1 MEKIKF
7 ITDTACDIPLSTAMA
22 QGVEEAPLS
31 VTILGKTY
39 RESYDISPQEFYE
52 LCGKSKELPV
62 SAGVNST
69 EYYTRLERAW
79 EEEYTAVCIVC
90 INARGSVCYTAA
102 CHARDDFFEEH
113 PEAVGKLRVEIVDS
127 RTYSI
132 AYGIPVMKA
141 ARMAKNGKSLDEILS
156 FFDDWFDRVEIYFCP
171 LTFEYVK
178 RSGRVSRT
186 IAFVGDALGIRP
198 IIHIIE
204 GKTAADAKVRGN
216 SKITEAMEKLAVSR
230 MLPAGD
236 YGILVS
242 TPREL
247 AEDLERRLTAYTGH
261 SPAVVESAGPC
272 ITINGGPQLVAFC
285 CLSRTPRGEFGITGK
300 LYHAAESVAEA
311 AVKTAAAAAGTV
323 AETAAKTAA
332 AAAKAGE
339 ELLKNVADKLNK

>member
-22 QGVEEAPLS
+22 QGVEEAPLT
-31 VTILGKTY
+31 VTVLGKTY

-52 LCGKSKELPV
+52 LCTRSKELPV

-69 EYYTRLERAW
+69 EYYARLEAAW
-79 EEEYTAVCIVC
+79 KEGYTAVCIVC

-102 CHARDDFFEEH
+102 THAREDFFEDH
-113 PEAVGKLRVEIVDS
+113 PEAQGRLRVEIVDS

-141 ARMAKNGKSLDEILS
+141 ARMAKNGKSLDEILG

-171 LTFEYVK
+171 LSFDYVK

-198 IIHIIE
+198 VIHIIE
-204 GKTAADAKVRGN
+204 GHTAADAKVRGN
-216 SKITEAMEKLAVSR
+216 GKITEAMEKIAMNR

-236 YGILVS
+236 YGILVG

-247 AEDLERRLTAYTGH
+247 AEDLERRLTRYTGH

-285 CLSRTPRGEFGITGK
+285 CLSRTPRGEFGVTGK
-300 LYHAAESVAEA
+300 LYRTAE
-311 AVKTAAAAAGTV
+311 TV
-323 AETAAKTAA
+323 AGAAAA
-332 AAAKAGE
+332 AAAKTVETAAKMGE

>member
-7 ITDTACDIPLSTAMA
+7 ITDTACDIPLSTALA
-22 QGVEEAPLS
+22 QGVEEAPLT
-31 VTILGKTY
+31 VTVLGRTY
-39 RESYDISPQEFYE
+39 RESYDISPQENYD
-52 LCGKSKELPV
+52 LCGQSKELPV

-69 EYYTRLERAW
+69 EYLSRLERAW
-79 EEEYTAVCIVC
+79 QEEYTAACIVC

-113 PEAVGKLRVEIVDS
+113 PEAEGKFRVEIVDS

-141 ARMAKNGKSLDEILS
+141 ARMAKNGRSLDEILA

-171 LTFEYVK
+171 LSFEYVR

-186 IAFVGDALGIRP
+186 IAFVGDTLGIRP
-198 IIHIIE
+198 VIHIIE
-204 GKTAADAKVRGN
+204 GHTAADAKVRGN
-216 SKITEAMEKLAVSR
+216 GKITEAMEKIAVSR

-236 YGILVS
+236 YGILVG
-242 TPREL
+242 TPRDL

-261 SPAVVESAGPC
+261 PPAVVESAGPC
-272 ITINGGPQLVAFC
+272 ITINGGPRLVAFC
-285 CLSRTPRGEFGITGK
+285 CLNRAPRGEFGVTGK
-300 LYHAAESVAEA
+300 LYQTAGTVMEA
-311 AVKTAAAAAGTV
+311 AAKTAAAAAG
-323 AETAAKTAA
+323 TAAKTAA

-339 ELLKNVADKLNK
+339 EILKNVAGKLNK